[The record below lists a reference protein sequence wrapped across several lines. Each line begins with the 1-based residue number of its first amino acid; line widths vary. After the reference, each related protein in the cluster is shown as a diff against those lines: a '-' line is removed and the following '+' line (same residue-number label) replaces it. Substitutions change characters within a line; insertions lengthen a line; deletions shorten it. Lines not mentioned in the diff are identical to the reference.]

1 MARSGNC
8 VTVPS
13 VQCREDFW
21 HAALHYLHLFLYY
34 FLNTCIH
41 KTGISFTTW
50 TVPHKPLESPRRKV
64 PISGLLPRY
73 AMWQTAGRR
82 GKKNKKVKFEQ
93 LACYIF
99 QSLTDTIFSDS
110 RRPPFMT
117 RFRVGGQVPRQTQ
130 LGTSVLKEKKEEMP
144 RKKPFSSKQKKKQ
157 LQQKRGRVRDK
168 PQGSKMIDFFL

>member
-1 MARSGNC
+1 M
-8 VTVPS
+8 
-13 VQCREDFW
+13 
-21 HAALHYLHLFLYY
+21 
-34 FLNTCIH
+34 
-41 KTGISFTTW
+41 
-50 TVPHKPLESPRRKV
+50 
-64 PISGLLPRY
+64 
-73 AMWQTAGRR
+73 
-82 GKKNKKVKFEQ
+82 KFEQ

-168 PQGSKMIDFFL
+168 PQGSKMINFFL